1 MATDIF
7 ERGNISGTACVN
19 KCSGCNARTLEGAGR
34 MVQISETLTDKT
46 RCDRIGFFN
55 YVIIC
60 RQCLADLLAALVK
73 D

>member
-7 ERGNISGTACVN
+7 ERGNIAGTACVN
-19 KCSGCNARTLEGAGR
+19 KCSACGARTMEGAGR
-34 MVQISETLTDKT
+34 MVQITEYINDAT
-46 RCDRIGFFN
+46 RSDRIGWFN

-60 RQCLADLLAALVK
+60 RQCLADLLAALIK